1 MGTRGAWLLHRL
13 APPRVDPA
21 RTAGPAGVRVLA
33 ARRHTAHD
41 ERKFAIACKLSGNDA
56 IVIIGRAAEP
66 PVLLV
71 EGDGARLFPAPEAG
85 LPAAD
90 ADPDRVRPERP
101 DGRLVLRHLRRVR
114 QRVGGLRPGVLH
126 QDRHTARPAPRC
138 CCCGT

>member
-1 MGTRGAWLLHRL
+1 
-13 APPRVDPA
+13 VDP
-21 RTAGPAGVRVLA
+21 RGPRAPLA
-33 ARRHTAHD
+33 FVFSPLVGTPLTTSA
-41 ERKFAIACKLSGNDA
+41 KFAIACKLSGNDA

-101 DGRLVLRHLRRVR
+101 DGRRR
-114 QRVGGLRPGVLH
+114 
-126 QDRHTARPAPRC
+126 PRRSATS
-138 CCCGT
+138 GTSSD